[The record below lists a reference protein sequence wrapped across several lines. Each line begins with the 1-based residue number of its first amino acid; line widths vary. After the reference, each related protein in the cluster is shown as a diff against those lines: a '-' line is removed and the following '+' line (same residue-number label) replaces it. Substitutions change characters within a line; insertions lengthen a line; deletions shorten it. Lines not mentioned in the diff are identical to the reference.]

1 MLHGLTGRRTYGVLP
16 FQHGLGI
23 DEEDG
28 LRVSLR
34 GAVRESVVAPPVGDD
49 VLRVA
54 VCAVPLMSNFTDVD
68 ALAAEPG
75 VVVRF
80 VDRAEELVDA
90 DLVVVPGTRGTV
102 RALRWLRERGLAD
115 ALARRAAEG
124 RPVLGICGGFQV
136 LGEHIEDDVESREG
150 SVAGLGLLPVRVRFA
165 REKTLA
171 RPVGEALGE
180 PVEGYEIHHGVAEVA
195 GGEAFLDGCRVG
207 EMWGTHWHGSLE
219 SDGFRRRFLAG
230 WRGRPAP
237 LRPRARTSFAALREE
252 QLDLLGDLIEEHADT
267 DALLSLIEKGA
278 PAGLPFIAPGAPVT
292 GGPGTRPRPP
302 RPLPERSFECHHA
315 PRHQGGPVSTPYPF
329 TALVGQDDLRL
340 ALLLNAV
347 SPAVGGVLVRGE
359 KGTAKSTAVRALSAL
374 LPEVPVV
381 AGCRFSLR
389 PGRRRPELPRRPAR
403 GGRRAARPAR
413 MVELPVGASEDR
425 LVGALDIER
434 ALAEGVKAFEPGLL
448 ADAHRGILYVDEVNL
463 LHDHLVDL
471 LLDAAA
477 MGASYVERE
486 GVSVRHAARFLLVGT
501 MNPEEGELRPQLL
514 DRFGLTVEVAASRET
529 DQRVEV
535 VRRRLAHDD
544 DPEAFAGRWA
554 DEEAALRDRVVA
566 ARALLPQVVLGDGA
580 LRQIAATCAAF
591 EVDGMR
597 ADIVMAR
604 TATALAAWAGRTDVR
619 SEDVRQAALLA
630 LPHRRRRNPFDAP
643 GLDEDK
649 LDETLDEAREDD
661 APEPPGSPE
670 PPEGDDDPDGGPGG
684 GGGQPPADGG
694 PDSPGLPP
702 QQSRDQAEDRNQ
714 GEGAG
719 QEDAPAPQAPAA
731 GGPGEQG
738 AVSAAEPFRTR
749 MLSVPGIG
757 EGAAGRRSRARTEH
771 GRTTGSR
778 RPRGALTK
786 LHLAATVQAAAPH
799 QRARGRSGTGLVV
812 RRDDLRQAT
821 REGREG
827 NLVLFVVDAS
837 GSMAARQRMSA
848 VKGAVL
854 SLLLD
859 AYQRR
864 DKVGLVTF
872 RGSAAEVALPPTS
885 SVDAAAA
892 RLETLPTGGRTPL
905 AAGLLRAHDVLRV
918 ERLRDAARRPLLV
931 VVTDGR
937 ATGGVEPVAQAGRA
951 ARLFA
956 ADGVASVVV
965 DCESGYVR
973 LGLAGQLAG
982 ELGGT
987 AVTLDELR
995 ADSIAGLVKDVQGH
1009 GNHSRK
1015 AA

>member
-1 MLHGLTGRRTYGVLP
+1 MTTP
-16 FQHGLGI
+16 F
-23 DEEDG
+23 
-28 LRVSLR
+28 
-34 GAVRESVVAPPVGDD
+34 
-49 VLRVA
+49 
-54 VCAVPLMSNFTDVD
+54 
-68 ALAAEPG
+68 
-75 VVVRF
+75 
-80 VDRAEELVDA
+80 
-90 DLVVVPGTRGTV
+90 
-102 RALRWLRERGLAD
+102 
-115 ALARRAAEG
+115 
-124 RPVLGICGGFQV
+124 
-136 LGEHIEDDVESREG
+136 
-150 SVAGLGLLPVRVRFA
+150 
-165 REKTLA
+165 
-171 RPVGEALGE
+171 
-180 PVEGYEIHHGVAEVA
+180 
-195 GGEAFLDGCRVG
+195 
-207 EMWGTHWHGSLE
+207 
-219 SDGFRRRFLAG
+219 
-230 WRGRPAP
+230 
-237 LRPRARTSFAALREE
+237 
-252 QLDLLGDLIEEHADT
+252 
-267 DALLSLIEKGA
+267 
-278 PAGLPFIAPGAPVT
+278 
-292 GGPGTRPRPP
+292 
-302 RPLPERSFECHHA
+302 
-315 PRHQGGPVSTPYPF
+315 PF
-329 TALVGQDDLRL
+329 TAVVGQDDLRL

-374 LPEVPVV
+374 MPTLDVV
-381 AGCRFSLR
+381 SGCRFSCA
-389 PGRRRPELPRRPAR
+389 PGSPDPGCPDGPHEPGAFET
-403 GGRRAARPAR
+403 RAAR

-434 ALAEGVKAFEPGLL
+434 ALSEGVKAFEPGLL

-514 DRFGLTVEVAASRET
+514 DRFGLTVEVAASREP

-535 VRRRLAHDD
+535 VRRRLAYDD
-544 DPEAFAGRWA
+544 DPAAFAARWA
-554 DEEAALRDRVVA
+554 EEEAAVRARIVA
-566 ARALLPQVVLGDGA
+566 ARELLPSVRLGDGA

-604 TATALAAWAGRTDVR
+604 TATALAAWAGRTDVLA
-619 SEDVRQAALLA
+619 EDVRQAALLA
-630 LPHRRRRNPFDAP
+630 LPHRRRRYPFDAP

-649 LDETLDEAREDD
+649 LDETLEEFG
-661 APEPPGSPE
+661 GSD
-670 PPEGDDDPDGGPGG
+670 DDDPDPDPGPDGPGG
-684 GGGQPPADGG
+684 GGGQPEPDDAPEGDGDTAAR
-694 PDSPGLPP
+694 PE
-702 QQSRDQAEDRNQ
+702 A
-714 GEGAG
+714 GEGG
-719 QEDAPAPQAPAA
+719 QPQPSGA
-731 GGPGEQG
+731 GEQ
-738 AVSAAEPFRTR
+738 SAARASEPFRTK

-771 GRTTGSR
+771 GRTTGAR

-799 QRARGRSGTGLVV
+799 QRARGRSGPGLVV

-872 RGSAAEVALPPTS
+872 RGTAADVALPPTS

-918 ERLRDAARRPLLV
+918 ERLRDPARRPLV
-931 VVTDGR
+931 VLVTDGR
-937 ATGGVEPVAQAGRA
+937 ATGGPEPVALAGRA

-965 DCESGYVR
+965 DCESGPVR

-995 ADSIAGLVKDVQGH
+995 ADSIAGLVKDVQ
-1009 GNHSRK
+1009 RR

>member
-1 MLHGLTGRRTYGVLP
+1 MTTP
-16 FQHGLGI
+16 F
-23 DEEDG
+23 
-28 LRVSLR
+28 
-34 GAVRESVVAPPVGDD
+34 
-49 VLRVA
+49 
-54 VCAVPLMSNFTDVD
+54 
-68 ALAAEPG
+68 
-75 VVVRF
+75 
-80 VDRAEELVDA
+80 
-90 DLVVVPGTRGTV
+90 
-102 RALRWLRERGLAD
+102 
-115 ALARRAAEG
+115 
-124 RPVLGICGGFQV
+124 
-136 LGEHIEDDVESREG
+136 
-150 SVAGLGLLPVRVRFA
+150 
-165 REKTLA
+165 
-171 RPVGEALGE
+171 
-180 PVEGYEIHHGVAEVA
+180 
-195 GGEAFLDGCRVG
+195 
-207 EMWGTHWHGSLE
+207 
-219 SDGFRRRFLAG
+219 
-230 WRGRPAP
+230 
-237 LRPRARTSFAALREE
+237 
-252 QLDLLGDLIEEHADT
+252 
-267 DALLSLIEKGA
+267 
-278 PAGLPFIAPGAPVT
+278 
-292 GGPGTRPRPP
+292 
-302 RPLPERSFECHHA
+302 
-315 PRHQGGPVSTPYPF
+315 PF
-329 TALVGQDDLRL
+329 TAVVGQDDLRL

-381 AGCRFSLR
+381 PGCRFSCDPASPD
-389 PGRRRPELPRRPAR
+389 PGCPDGPHEA
-403 GGRRAARPAR
+403 GGGAERPAR

-434 ALAEGVKAFEPGLL
+434 ALSEGVKAFEPGLL

-514 DRFGLTVEVAASRET
+514 DRFGLTVEVAASREP

-535 VRRRLAHDD
+535 VKRRLAYDD
-544 DPEAFAGRWA
+544 DPAAFAARWA
-554 DEEAALRDRVVA
+554 EDEAAVRERIVA
-566 ARALLPQVVLGDGA
+566 ARELLPSVRLGDGA

-604 TATALAAWAGRTDVR
+604 TATALAAWAGRTDVLA
-619 SEDVRQAALLA
+619 EDVRQAALLA

-649 LDETLDEAREDD
+649 LDETLEEFG
-661 APEPPGSPE
+661 GSD
-670 PPEGDDDPDGGPGG
+670 DDDPDPDPGPDGPGG
-684 GGGQPPADGG
+684 GGGQPEPDDAPQGDGDTAARPEAAEG
-694 PDSPGLPP
+694 GQP
-702 QQSRDQAEDRNQ
+702 QPS
-714 GEGAG
+714 GAG
-719 QEDAPAPQAPAA
+719 
-731 GGPGEQG
+731 EQS
-738 AVSAAEPFRTR
+738 AVRASEPFRTKV
-749 MLSVPGIG
+749 LSVPGIG
-757 EGAAGRRSRARTEH
+757 EGSAGRRSRARTEH
-771 GRTTGSR
+771 GRTTGAR

-799 QRARGRSGTGLVV
+799 QRARGRSGPGLVV

-872 RGSAAEVALPPTS
+872 RGTDADVALPPTS

-918 ERLRDAARRPLLV
+918 ERLRDPARRPLVV

-937 ATGGVEPVAQAGRA
+937 ATGGPEPVALAGRA

-965 DCESGYVR
+965 DCESGPVR

-995 ADSIAGLVKDVQGH
+995 ADSIAGLVKDVQ
-1009 GNHSRK
+1009 RR

>member
-1 MLHGLTGRRTYGVLP
+1 MTTP
-16 FQHGLGI
+16 F
-23 DEEDG
+23 
-28 LRVSLR
+28 
-34 GAVRESVVAPPVGDD
+34 
-49 VLRVA
+49 
-54 VCAVPLMSNFTDVD
+54 
-68 ALAAEPG
+68 
-75 VVVRF
+75 
-80 VDRAEELVDA
+80 
-90 DLVVVPGTRGTV
+90 
-102 RALRWLRERGLAD
+102 
-115 ALARRAAEG
+115 
-124 RPVLGICGGFQV
+124 
-136 LGEHIEDDVESREG
+136 
-150 SVAGLGLLPVRVRFA
+150 
-165 REKTLA
+165 
-171 RPVGEALGE
+171 
-180 PVEGYEIHHGVAEVA
+180 
-195 GGEAFLDGCRVG
+195 
-207 EMWGTHWHGSLE
+207 
-219 SDGFRRRFLAG
+219 
-230 WRGRPAP
+230 
-237 LRPRARTSFAALREE
+237 
-252 QLDLLGDLIEEHADT
+252 
-267 DALLSLIEKGA
+267 
-278 PAGLPFIAPGAPVT
+278 
-292 GGPGTRPRPP
+292 
-302 RPLPERSFECHHA
+302 
-315 PRHQGGPVSTPYPF
+315 PF
-329 TALVGQDDLRL
+329 TAVVGQDDLRL

-374 LPEVPVV
+374 LPEVSVV
-381 AGCRFSLR
+381 AGCRFSCDPAAPDPGCPDGPHEAGTGASR
-389 PGRRRPELPRRPAR
+389 PS
-403 GGRRAARPAR
+403 R

-486 GVSVRHAARFLLVGT
+486 GVSVRHASKFLLVGT

-514 DRFGLTVEVAASRET
+514 DRFGLTVEVAASREP

-535 VRRRLAHDD
+535 VRRRLAYDD
-544 DPEAFAGRWA
+544 DPAGFAARWA
-554 DEEAALRDRVVA
+554 DEEAAVRQRIVA
-566 ARALLPQVVLGDGA
+566 ARELLPSVRLGDGA

-604 TATALAAWAGRTDVR
+604 TAVALAAWAGRTDVLA
-619 SEDVRQAALLA
+619 EDVRQAALLA

-643 GLDEDK
+643 GLDEEK
-649 LDETLDEAREDD
+649 LDETLEEFGG
-661 APEPPGSPE
+661 P
-670 PPEGDDDPDGGPGG
+670 GDDDPDPDPGPDGPGG
-684 GGGQPPADGG
+684 GGGQPDPDDAPQGDGDTAAR
-694 PDSPGLPP
+694 PE
-702 QQSRDQAEDRNQ
+702 A
-714 GEGAG
+714 GENGQPRPSGAG
-719 QEDAPAPQAPAA
+719 
-731 GGPGEQG
+731 EQSPVR
-738 AVSAAEPFRTR
+738 ASEPFRAKV
-749 MLSVPGIG
+749 LSVPGIG
-757 EGAAGRRSRARTEH
+757 EGAAGRRSRARTEQ
-771 GRTTGSR
+771 GRTTGAR
-778 RPRGALTK
+778 RPKGALTK

-799 QRARGRSGTGLVV
+799 QRARGRSGPGLVV

-905 AAGLLRAHDVLRV
+905 AAGLLRAHEVLRV
-918 ERLRDAARRPLLV
+918 ERLRDPARRALV
-931 VVTDGR
+931 VLVTDGR
-937 ATGGVEPVAQAGRA
+937 ATGGPEPVALAGRA

-965 DCESGYVR
+965 DCESGPVR

-995 ADSIAGLVKDVQGH
+995 ADSIAGLVKDVQ
-1009 GNHSRK
+1009 RR

>member
-1 MLHGLTGRRTYGVLP
+1 MTTP
-16 FQHGLGI
+16 F
-23 DEEDG
+23 
-28 LRVSLR
+28 
-34 GAVRESVVAPPVGDD
+34 
-49 VLRVA
+49 
-54 VCAVPLMSNFTDVD
+54 
-68 ALAAEPG
+68 
-75 VVVRF
+75 
-80 VDRAEELVDA
+80 
-90 DLVVVPGTRGTV
+90 
-102 RALRWLRERGLAD
+102 
-115 ALARRAAEG
+115 
-124 RPVLGICGGFQV
+124 
-136 LGEHIEDDVESREG
+136 
-150 SVAGLGLLPVRVRFA
+150 
-165 REKTLA
+165 
-171 RPVGEALGE
+171 
-180 PVEGYEIHHGVAEVA
+180 
-195 GGEAFLDGCRVG
+195 
-207 EMWGTHWHGSLE
+207 
-219 SDGFRRRFLAG
+219 
-230 WRGRPAP
+230 
-237 LRPRARTSFAALREE
+237 
-252 QLDLLGDLIEEHADT
+252 
-267 DALLSLIEKGA
+267 
-278 PAGLPFIAPGAPVT
+278 
-292 GGPGTRPRPP
+292 
-302 RPLPERSFECHHA
+302 
-315 PRHQGGPVSTPYPF
+315 PF
-329 TALVGQDDLRL
+329 TAVVGQDDLRL

-374 LPEVPVV
+374 LPEVAVV
-381 AGCRFSLR
+381 AGCRFSCDPAAPDPSCPDGPHEPGPGAQR
-389 PGRRRPELPRRPAR
+389 PS
-403 GGRRAARPAR
+403 R

-486 GVSVRHAARFLLVGT
+486 GVSVRHASKFLLVGT

-514 DRFGLTVEVAASRET
+514 DRFGLTVEVAASREPE
-529 DQRVEV
+529 QRVEV
-535 VRRRLAHDD
+535 VRRRLAYDD
-544 DPEAFAGRWA
+544 DPAGFAARWA
-554 DEEAALRDRVVA
+554 GEEAAVRQRIVA
-566 ARALLPQVVLGDGA
+566 ARELLAQVRLGDGA

-604 TATALAAWAGRTDVR
+604 TATALAAWAGRTDVLA
-619 SEDVRQAALLA
+619 EDVRQAALLA

-649 LDETLDEAREDD
+649 LDETLEQFGGSDEND
-661 APEPPGSPE
+661 P
-670 PPEGDDDPDGGPGG
+670 DDDPGPDGPGG
-684 GGGQPPADGG
+684 GGGQPAPESGPQGDGASAAQ
-694 PDSPGLPP
+694 PE
-702 QQSRDQAEDRNQ
+702 A
-714 GEGAG
+714 GEGGQPQASGG
-719 QEDAPAPQAPAA
+719 QEQSPAR
-731 GGPGEQG
+731 
-738 AVSAAEPFRTR
+738 AAEPFRTKV
-749 MLSVPGIG
+749 LSVPGIG

-771 GRTTGSR
+771 GRTTGAR
-778 RPRGALTK
+778 RPQGTLSK

-799 QRARGRSGTGLVV
+799 QRARGRSGPGLVI

-827 NLVLFVVDAS
+827 NLVLFLVDAS

-848 VKGAVL
+848 VKGAVV

-872 RGSAAEVALPPTS
+872 RGASADVALPPTS

-892 RLETLPTGGRTPL
+892 RLERLPTGGRTPL
-905 AAGLLRAHDVLRV
+905 AAGLLKAHEVLRV
-918 ERLRDAARRPLLV
+918 ERLRDPARRALVV

-937 ATGGVEPVAQAGRA
+937 ATGGPEPVALAGRA

-956 ADGVASVVV
+956 AEQVASVVV
-965 DCESGYVR
+965 DCESGPVR

-995 ADSIAGLVKDVQGH
+995 ADSIAGLVRDVQGT
-1009 GNHSRK
+1009 SRR

>member
-1 MLHGLTGRRTYGVLP
+1 
-16 FQHGLGI
+16 
-23 DEEDG
+23 
-28 LRVSLR
+28 
-34 GAVRESVVAPPVGDD
+34 
-49 VLRVA
+49 
-54 VCAVPLMSNFTDVD
+54 
-68 ALAAEPG
+68 
-75 VVVRF
+75 
-80 VDRAEELVDA
+80 
-90 DLVVVPGTRGTV
+90 
-102 RALRWLRERGLAD
+102 
-115 ALARRAAEG
+115 
-124 RPVLGICGGFQV
+124 
-136 LGEHIEDDVESREG
+136 
-150 SVAGLGLLPVRVRFA
+150 
-165 REKTLA
+165 
-171 RPVGEALGE
+171 
-180 PVEGYEIHHGVAEVA
+180 
-195 GGEAFLDGCRVG
+195 
-207 EMWGTHWHGSLE
+207 
-219 SDGFRRRFLAG
+219 
-230 WRGRPAP
+230 
-237 LRPRARTSFAALREE
+237 
-252 QLDLLGDLIEEHADT
+252 
-267 DALLSLIEKGA
+267 
-278 PAGLPFIAPGAPVT
+278 
-292 GGPGTRPRPP
+292 
-302 RPLPERSFECHHA
+302 
-315 PRHQGGPVSTPYPF
+315 VSTPFPF
-329 TALVGQDDLRL
+329 TAVVGQDDLRL

-374 LPEVPVV
+374 MPEVDVV
-381 AGCRFSLR
+381 PECRFSCDPSSPDPACPDGPHA
-389 PGRRRPELPRRPAR
+389 PGTA
-403 GGRRAARPAR
+403 GRSRPAR

-434 ALAEGVKAFEPGLL
+434 ALSEGVKAFEPGLL
-448 ADAHRGILYVDEVNL
+448 AAAHRGILYVDEVNL

-514 DRFGLTVEVAASRET
+514 DRFGLTVEVAASREPE
-529 DQRVEV
+529 QRVEV
-535 VRRRLAHDD
+535 VRRRLAYDD
-544 DPEAFAGRWA
+544 DPAGFAARWA
-554 DEEAALRDRVVA
+554 DEEAAVRARIVA
-566 ARALLPQVVLGDGA
+566 ARELLPSVRLGDGA

-604 TATALAAWAGRTDVR
+604 TATALAAWAGRTDVLA
-619 SEDVRQAALLA
+619 EDVRQAALLA

-649 LDETLDEAREDD
+649 LDETLEEF
-661 APEPPGSPE
+661 S
-670 PPEGDDDPDGGPGG
+670 GDDDPDPDPDPDQGPDGPGG
-684 GGGQPPADGG
+684 GGGQPEPDDG
-694 PDSPGLPP
+694 P
-702 QQSRDQAEDRNQ
+702 QGDDAGATPEA
-714 GEGAG
+714 GENGQPQPSGAG
-719 QEDAPAPQAPAA
+719 EQSAA
-731 GGPGEQG
+731 R
-738 AVSAAEPFRTR
+738 SAEPFRTKV
-749 MLSVPGIG
+749 LSVPGIG

-778 RPRGALTK
+778 RPRGTLTK

-799 QRARGRSGTGLVV
+799 QRARGRSGPGLVV

-872 RGSAAEVALPPTS
+872 RGSGADVALPPTS

-892 RLETLPTGGRTPL
+892 RLESLPTGGRTPL

-918 ERLRDAARRPLLV
+918 ERLRDPARRPLV
-931 VVTDGR
+931 VLVTDG
-937 ATGGVEPVAQAGRA
+937 PVALAGRA

-956 ADGVASVVV
+956 AEGVASVVV
-965 DCESGYVR
+965 DCETGPVR

-995 ADSIAGLVKDVQGH
+995 ADSIAGLVRDVQGT
-1009 GNHSRK
+1009 SRR